1 MRTPHVMTWVL
12 VALLPGLGAMTY
24 VWGIGIVYNVALLS
38 IICLAT
44 EAAAVFAKQALG
56 NAPGENTVKKWSGH
70 LFDGSTLVT
79 AWLIAI
85 CLPPFTNFGIL
96 SLAGLAAIGLAKHA
110 YGGLGRNIFNPA
122 MVGYAVILVSFPSH
136 LALWPASSDGGID
149 HLTGATILSDFRYRV
164 GITTT
169 EFTSLFAPNLQ
180 DQRLIAYS
188 FLAGGLFL
196 LVKKLLA
203 WRIPVSMLAGVGFA
217 ALFGYDQGSS
227 MSSGSAVF
235 HWTSGGFIAAAFF
248 VATDPVTH
256 PRGARPQIIFGF
268 TVGLM
273 TYLIRA
279 YGTFPDGI
287 AFAILFANC
296 LTPLMNRMATRH
308 TTTPKPD
315 A

>member
-1 MRTPHVMTWVL
+1 MTWVL

-70 LFDGSTLVT
+70 LFDGSTLVK

>member
-1 MRTPHVMTWVL
+1 MNCIECGLCDRACPSQIPLAHIFAEAKDIEATLELEDKAKQHYKKSLPRPLGAHRQRRANILEQTRATTQKCRTVVVRTPHVMTWVL

-188 FLAGGLFL
+188 FLAGVYFYWSKNYSRG
-196 LVKKLLA
+196 
-203 WRIPVSMLAGVGFA
+203 
-217 ALFGYDQGSS
+217 GY
-227 MSSGSAVF
+227 
-235 HWTSGGFIAAAFF
+235 
-248 VATDPVTH
+248 
-256 PRGARPQIIFGF
+256 R
-268 TVGLM
+268 
-273 TYLIRA
+273 
-279 YGTFPDGI
+279 
-287 AFAILFANC
+287 
-296 LTPLMNRMATRH
+296 
-308 TTTPKPD
+308 
-315 A
+315 

>member
-70 LFDGSTLVT
+70 LFDGSTLVK

>member
-1 MRTPHVMTWVL
+1 MTWVL

-180 DQRLIAYS
+180 DQRFIAYS

-235 HWTSGGFIAAAFF
+235 HLTSGGFIAAAFF

-296 LTPLMNRMATRH
+296 LTPLMNRMTTRH
-308 TTTPKPD
+308 TTTPKSD

>member
-1 MRTPHVMTWVL
+1 MTWVL

-248 VATDPVTH
+248 VPTDPVTH

>member
-1 MRTPHVMTWVL
+1 MTWVL

-235 HWTSGGFIAAAFF
+235 HWTSGGVIAAAFF

>member
-1 MRTPHVMTWVL
+1 MTRVL

>member
-1 MRTPHVMTWVL
+1 MTWVL

-96 SLAGLAAIGLAKHA
+96 SLAGLAAIALAKHA

>member
-1 MRTPHVMTWVL
+1 MRTPHVMTRVL

>member
-1 MRTPHVMTWVL
+1 MTRVL

-96 SLAGLAAIGLAKHA
+96 SLAGLAAIALAKHA

>member
-1 MRTPHVMTWVL
+1 MTWVL

-56 NAPGENTVKKWSGH
+56 NAPGENTVKKWCGH

>member
-1 MRTPHVMTWVL
+1 MTWVL

-296 LTPLMNRMATRH
+296 LTPLMNRMTTRH
-308 TTTPKPD
+308 TTTPKSD

>member
-1 MRTPHVMTWVL
+1 MTWVL

-217 ALFGYDQGSS
+217 ALF
-227 MSSGSAVF
+227 
-235 HWTSGGFIAAAFF
+235 
-248 VATDPVTH
+248 
-256 PRGARPQIIFGF
+256 
-268 TVGLM
+268 
-273 TYLIRA
+273 
-279 YGTFPDGI
+279 
-287 AFAILFANC
+287 
-296 LTPLMNRMATRH
+296 
-308 TTTPKPD
+308 
-315 A
+315 

>member
-1 MRTPHVMTWVL
+1 M
-12 VALLPGLGAMTY
+12 
-24 VWGIGIVYNVALLS
+24 
-38 IICLAT
+38 
-44 EAAAVFAKQALG
+44 
-56 NAPGENTVKKWSGH
+56 
-70 LFDGSTLVT
+70 
-79 AWLIAI
+79 
-85 CLPPFTNFGIL
+85 
-96 SLAGLAAIGLAKHA
+96 
-110 YGGLGRNIFNPA
+110 
-122 MVGYAVILVSFPSH
+122 
-136 LALWPASSDGGID
+136 
-149 HLTGATILSDFRYRV
+149 
-164 GITTT
+164 
-169 EFTSLFAPNLQ
+169 FAPNLQ